1 VIRLLRDYLAPYK
14 LPILIVLGLLLVQA
28 IGNLYLPTL
37 NGDIINNG
45 VSKGDTDYILRIGG
59 VMLVAS
65 LVLGVT
71 SVIGVYYGAR
81 VAMGFGRDVRSAI
94 FRKVETFSQVEV
106 NTFGP
111 PSLITRNTNDVQQV
125 QTVVFMGLTLLIS
138 APILI
143 IGGIFMALQQDVPL
157 SGLLVVVL
165 PIMVGF
171 IALVMSR
178 AIPLFQAMQK
188 KLDRIDQ
195 VVGQNLARGRL
206 SREFVRRD
214 SVFNR

>member
-1 VIRLLRDYLAPYK
+1 MIGLLRTYLRPYASR
-14 LPILIVLGLLLVQA
+14 LAIVLALLLVQA

-106 NTFGP
+106 NAFGA

-125 QTVVFMGLTLLIS
+125 QT
-138 APILI
+138 
-143 IGGIFMALQQDVPL
+143 
-157 SGLLVVVL
+157 
-165 PIMVGF
+165 
-171 IALVMSR
+171 
-178 AIPLFQAMQK
+178 
-188 KLDRIDQ
+188 
-195 VVGQNLARGRL
+195 
-206 SREFVRRD
+206 
-214 SVFNR
+214 